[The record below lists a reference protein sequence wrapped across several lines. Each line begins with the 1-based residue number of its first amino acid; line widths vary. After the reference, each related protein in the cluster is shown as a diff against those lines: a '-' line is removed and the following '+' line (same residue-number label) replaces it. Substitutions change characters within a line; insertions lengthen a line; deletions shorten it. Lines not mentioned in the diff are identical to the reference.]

1 MSSIKRYASTLPF
14 PFSRAVRAGN
24 LLFLS
29 GQIPL
34 DAEGRIVTGDIT
46 VQAQAVMERIAE
58 TLQAAGAGFK
68 DVVKATVWLA
78 DMDDLEQFNAVY
90 RPYFTD
96 GFPVR
101 SAVQARLAFD
111 VGVEVEMQA
120 WISDQPG

>member
-1 MSSIKRYASTLPF
+1 MSDITRYTGSLPF

-34 DAEGRIVTGDIT
+34 DTQGKIVTGDIAA
-46 VQAQAVMERIAE
+46 QAEAVMERIGE
-58 TLQAAGAGFK
+58 TLQAAGAGFA

-78 DMDDLEQFNAVY
+78 DMAELERFNTVY
-90 RPYFTD
+90 ARYFQA
-96 GFPVR
+96 GYPAR

-111 VGVEVEMQA
+111 VGVEVEVQA
-120 WISDQPG
+120 WLAG

>member
-29 GQIPL
+29 GQIPM
-34 DAEGRIVTGDIT
+34 DADGKIVTGEIG
-46 VQAQAVMERIAE
+46 VQAQAVMDRIGE
-58 TLQAAGAGFK
+58 TLQLAGAGFS
-68 DVVKATVWLA
+68 DVVKVTVWLA
-78 DMDDLEQFNAVY
+78 DMGNLEQFNAVY
-90 RPYFTD
+90 RRYFSD
-96 GFPVR
+96 GFPAR

-120 WISDQPG
+120 WIGG

>member
-1 MSSIKRYASTLPF
+1 MSSIKRYAGTLPF
-14 PFSRAVRAGN
+14 PFSRAVQAGK

-34 DAEGRIVTGDIT
+34 DAGGRIVTGDIS

-58 TLQAAGAGFK
+58 TLQAAGAGFE
-68 DVVKATVWLA
+68 DVAKATVWLA
-78 DMDDLEQFNAVY
+78 DMGDLEQFNAVY
-90 RPYFTD
+90 RRYFAD
-96 GFPVR
+96 GFPAR

-120 WISDQPG
+120 WIGDYPA

>member
-1 MSSIKRYASTLPF
+1 MPNIKRHAGTQPF
-14 PFSRAVRAGN
+14 PFSRAVQAGN

-29 GQIPL
+29 GQIPI
-34 DAEGRIVTGDIT
+34 DAEGRIVTGDIG

-58 TLQAAGAGFK
+58 TLQAAGAGFN

-78 DMDDLEQFNAVY
+78 DMGDLEQFNAVY
-90 RPYFTD
+90 RRYFAD
-96 GFPVR
+96 GFPAR

-120 WISDQPG
+120 WIGG